1 MRRGW
6 HSHVRR
12 IRQRL
17 CLRQWILFWKREVCR
32 FHMQPERWLC
42 RAPSILSPVEIL
54 FAPRTIPGRIGDV
67 NRRLD
72 ERSKYVTAGAANPAA
87 AETEVPRIE
96 YDITRRLFLCG
107 MAGAA
112 AVFLS
117 RPLQAQ
123 IAEPQKTIVTPDGII
138 RTTLQ
143 HYENGTGDEF
153 KLVLTTY
160 PPGVGLPLHHH
171 PTVAHNYVL
180 EGVAESQY
188 EGESLMRFTAG
199 DSY

>member
-1 MRRGW
+1 MTQERL
-6 HSHVRR
+6 SH
-12 IRQRL
+12 
-17 CLRQWILFWKREVCR
+17 
-32 FHMQPERWLC
+32 
-42 RAPSILSPVEIL
+42 
-54 FAPRTIPGRIGDV
+54 
-67 NRRLD
+67 
-72 ERSKYVTAGAANPAA
+72 GADIQ
-87 AETEVPRIE
+87 VPRIAP
-96 YDITRRLFLCG
+96 DFTGVLFLCG

-123 IAEPQKTIVTPDGII
+123 IAEPKKTIVTPDGII

-143 HYENGTGDEF
+143 NYESGTGDEF

-188 EGESLMRFTAG
+188 EGESLMRFAIG
-199 DSY
+199 DSYQDKAFTKHLIFRNGDQRAPLKYLITYTVKKGQPFLIIP

>member
-1 MRRGW
+1 MAQERL
-6 HSHVRR
+6 SH
-12 IRQRL
+12 
-17 CLRQWILFWKREVCR
+17 
-32 FHMQPERWLC
+32 
-42 RAPSILSPVEIL
+42 
-54 FAPRTIPGRIGDV
+54 
-67 NRRLD
+67 
-72 ERSKYVTAGAANPAA
+72 A

-123 IAEPQKTIVTPDGII
+123 IAEPKKTIVTPDGII
-138 RTTLQ
+138 RITLQ
-143 HYENGTGDEF
+143 NYKSDTGDEF

-180 EGVAESQY
+180 EGAAESQY
-188 EGESLMRFTAG
+188 EGEPLMRFTTG
-199 DSY
+199 DSYQDKAFTKHLIFRNGDHHAPLKYLFAYTVKKGQPFLIIP

>member
-1 MRRGW
+1 MTQERL
-6 HSHVRR
+6 SH
-12 IRQRL
+12 
-17 CLRQWILFWKREVCR
+17 
-32 FHMQPERWLC
+32 
-42 RAPSILSPVEIL
+42 
-54 FAPRTIPGRIGDV
+54 
-67 NRRLD
+67 
-72 ERSKYVTAGAANPAA
+72 A

-107 MAGAA
+107 MAGATA
-112 AVFLS
+112 FFLS

-123 IAEPQKTIVTPDGII
+123 IAEPEKTIVTPDGII

-143 HYENGTGDEF
+143 NYESGTGDEF

-188 EGESLMRFTAG
+188 EGESLMRFAIG
-199 DSY
+199 DSYQDKAFTKHLVFRNGDQRAPLKYLIGLCGKESWPPFRKGQVNYSSEAVSI

>member
-1 MRRGW
+1 MPQERL
-6 HSHVRR
+6 SHG
-12 IRQRL
+12 
-17 CLRQWILFWKREVCR
+17 
-32 FHMQPERWLC
+32 
-42 RAPSILSPVEIL
+42 AEIK
-54 FAPRTIPGRIGDV
+54 ISG
-67 NRRLD
+67 
-72 ERSKYVTAGAANPAA
+72 
-87 AETEVPRIE
+87 IE

-112 AVFLS
+112 AGFLS

-123 IAEPQKTIVTPDGII
+123 IAEPKETIVTPDGII

-143 HYENGTGDEF
+143 NYQSSIGDEF

-188 EGESLMRFTAG
+188 EGEPLLRFIAG
-199 DSY
+199 ESYQDKAFTKHLIFRNADQHGALKFLIAYTVKKGEPFLISP

>member
-1 MRRGW
+1 MT
-6 HSHVRR
+6 
-12 IRQRL
+12 QERL
-17 CLRQWILFWKREVCR
+17 SQ
-32 FHMQPERWLC
+32 
-42 RAPSILSPVEIL
+42 
-54 FAPRTIPGRIGDV
+54 
-67 NRRLD
+67 
-72 ERSKYVTAGAANPAA
+72 A
-87 AETEVPRIE
+87 AETEMPRIE

-112 AVFLS
+112 AVFLN

-123 IAEPQKTIVTPDGII
+123 IAEPKNTIVTPDGII

-143 HYENGTGDEF
+143 NYESGNGDEF

-188 EGESLMRFTAG
+188 AGEELFRFTSG
-199 DSY
+199 QSYRDKASVQHMIFRNPDRTAPLRYLIAYTVKKGEPFLIVP